1 MTQNPDVFC
10 SAHARQFLRRASARF
25 SSHDFLYTWAARD
38 IAERLQDIKRE
49 FTKVLVCGLH
59 GRDILCGRYPDA
71 TYLEDVAPETLLDY
85 AGQFDLILVLGDLH
99 RANDLPGVLVQ
110 LRRAL
115 VPDGVMMAAFAGGE
129 TLREL
134 RDALLHA
141 EMEVLGG
148 ASPRVFPFA
157 DKQQMASL
165 MQRAG
170 FALPVVDSELL
181 HVSYRDMFH
190 VMDEVR
196 GMGESNCLMNRYTS
210 LTPSRLFFE
219 AARYYQDTFAED
231 DGRVQAS
238 FEILFLIGWAPH
250 ESQQQPARR
259 GSGQVSLTDVL

>member
-10 SAHARQFLRRASARF
+10 SAHARQFLRRAASRF

-38 IAERLQDIKRE
+38 IAERLQDIKRV
-49 FTKVLVCGLH
+49 FSKVLVCGAR
-59 GRDILCGRYPDA
+59 GRDVLGDRYPNA
-71 TYLEDVAPETLLDY
+71 TYLTDVTPEALLDY
-85 AGQFDLILVLGDLH
+85 AGQFDLIVSLGDLH
-99 RANDLPGVLVQ
+99 RANDLPGVLIQ

-134 RDALLHA
+134 RESLLHA
-141 EMEVLGG
+141 EMDVLGG

-157 DKQQMASL
+157 DKQQMAAL

-181 HVSYRDMFH
+181 NVSYRDMFH
-190 VMDEVR
+190 VIDEVR
-196 GMGESNCLMNRYTS
+196 GMGESNSLMNRYTS
-210 LTPSRLFFE
+210 LTPSRLFYE
-219 AARYYQDTFAED
+219 AARYYQDKFAES

-250 ESQQQPARR
+250 ESQQKPARR